1 MVLHAANEKTG
12 AIENDIKPGE
22 KLKTQMNSVLG
33 KNNSKNY
40 QLWEKI

>member
-1 MVLHAANEKTG
+1 MVLHASNEKIG
-12 AIENDIKPGE
+12 AIENDIEPGE
-22 KLKTQMNSVLG
+22 KLKTEMNSVLG